1 MRYPEGKEEYHDI
14 YPEFNSEHEGT
25 IKHKERSAARSAVS
39 SVLAAAVVLSSL
51 AAILNLSG
59 LKPAVI
65 RPKLVSVTEHSAQVD
80 VSSRLND
87 SGITYPIHY
96 QLFRY
101 SGEESPVTSSGR
113 LRLSDR
119 DLSGHDTPVLLTG
132 EILEPDTTLVFED
145 LESDRPYLL
154 VFRTDDSENDGVLRK
169 EALLI
174 ATQRPLKRPQVPAG
188 LITPEPPPVTPA
200 PPITPPPTISVP
212 PVTPVAEPGPTEE
225 QPPPGPTKD
234 NPMYYPGE
242 VIIEPPK
249 KPKISARPGKTPA
262 GSSPYV
268 TP

>member
-1 MRYPEGKEEYHDI
+1 MRFPEGKEEYHDI

-25 IKHKERSAARSAVS
+25 IKHKERSAARSTVS

-51 AAILNLSG
+51 AALLNLSG
-59 LKPAVI
+59 IRPAVI
-65 RPKLVSVTEHSAQVD
+65 RPKLVSVTEHSAEVK
-80 VSSRLND
+80 VSSRLDD
-87 SGITYPIHY
+87 SGIEYPIHY

-101 SGEESPVTSSGR
+101 GGEESPVTSSGR
-113 LRLSDR
+113 LRLSDQ
-119 DLSGHDTPVLLTG
+119 DLSDPDTPVLLTG

-145 LESDRPYLL
+145 LENDRPYLL
-154 VFRTDDSENDGVLRK
+154 VFRTDDSESAGVLRK

-174 ATQRPLKRPQVPAG
+174 PIPQPLKRPQVPAG
-188 LITPEPPPVTPA
+188 LITPEPPPVTP
-200 PPITPPPTISVP
+200 PPVTPPPVTPPPT
-212 PVTPVAEPGPTEE
+212 TPVVDPGPTEE
-225 QPPPGPTKD
+225 QPAPGPTKD

-262 GSSPYV
+262 GSGPYV